1 MIFDYKKFLT
11 MLFALIVS
19 LLMGFLFTRCSAD
32 YHFTKFI
39 QKGGKI
45 DTTSRIV
52 TATKTI
58 KINGKDSI
66 ILVEMPLKC
75 PEVQIPPSRLERRIE
90 YRLKRDTMRLIK
102 FQTKWRVKEVVK
114 IAKVEN
120 KSKWWVWLLVG
131 FGIAQGL
138 RLTWI
143 LIQKRL

>member
-1 MIFDYKKFLT
+1 MIFDYKKFIT

-19 LLMGFLFTRCSAD
+19 LLMGFLMTRCSAN

-45 DTTSRIV
+45 DTTERIV
-52 TATKTI
+52 NVEKTI
-58 KINGKDSI
+58 RVNGKDSLI
-66 ILVEMPLKC
+66 VLKVPSVC
-75 PEVQIPPSRLERRIE
+75 PEVKMPPSRFERRIE

-143 LIQKRL
+143 VIQKRL